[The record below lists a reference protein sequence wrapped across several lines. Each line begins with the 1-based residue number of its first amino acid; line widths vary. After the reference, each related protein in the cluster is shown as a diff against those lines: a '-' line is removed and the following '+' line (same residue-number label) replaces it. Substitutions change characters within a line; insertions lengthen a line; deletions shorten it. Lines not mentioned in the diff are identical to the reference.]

1 VDFAAFPF
9 FWQYAELRTNSL
21 GGCYGFL
28 LRRGNKIHA
37 MSDADQHSL
46 KALASL
52 KLTSREAEVL
62 FWISEGKSNQD
73 IGVIL
78 GASTGTICKHVEHIL
93 SKLNVENRTAAAV
106 VALETCWSLAHRP
119 ENRWPRPPAALA
131 IFVAQQL
138 SEIWLDGCEIYSA
151 ITPLIA

>member
-1 VDFAAFPF
+1 LPHFPF
-9 FWQYAELRTNSL
+9 FWQYAEMRTNAL
-21 GGCYGFL
+21 VGCCGFL
-28 LRRGNKIHA
+28 LSRGNKIHA
-37 MSDADQHSL
+37 MSETDQRSL

-52 KLTSREAEVL
+52 KLTPREAEVL

-106 VALETCWSLAHRP
+106 IALETSWSLAQRS
-119 ENRWPRPPAALA
+119 EIRLGRSQAALA
-131 IFVAQQL
+131 VFVAQQL
-138 SEIWLDGCEIYSA
+138 SELWTDGCEIYNA
-151 ITPLIA
+151 ITALIA